1 MKRKNNIFKKRE
13 EKSHQIWSQSN
24 QIVFDIFS
32 LADTIL
38 AIMRL
43 VFSLYYYYE
52 MKKKKK
58 KYSFLFRFGES
69 IIIHTCIEPEND
81 LSFPCLFWLS
91 TSLLCVK

>member
-43 VFSLYYYYE
+43 VFSLYYYYNNPYLYRAR
-52 MKKKKK
+52 KRP
-58 KYSFLFRFGES
+58 LF
-69 IIIHTCIEPEND
+69 P
-81 LSFPCLFWLS
+81 L
-91 TSLLCVK
+91 SLLALHFVVVC